1 MVCLRRASRVLCT
14 ICWSAWMS
22 ISSVRQ
28 WSLSVK
34 QALTRVRHRRL
45 WASDLLLNRGA
56 VVGQFFVVHFE
67 DFAPLVVEAAVL
79 DLLDALVQPYG
90 FLAKMGALC
99 PADVQRDEV
108 RRNVRD
114 AHRRAHAAHDA
125 VHEHFRDAFEIT
137 EDRLPDTL
145 THVDFLWTRFGAGI
159 AIPTERRFRIEI
171 EQILLRVLEL

>member
-28 WSLSVK
+28 WSLGVK
-34 QALTRVRHRRL
+34 QTLTRVRHRRL

-90 FLAKMGALC
+90 FLGKMGAVC
-99 PADVQRDEV
+99 TADLQRYKILSK
-108 RRNVRD
+108 VRD
-114 AHRRAHAAHDA
+114 TYGSTHAAHDA
-125 VHEHFRDAFEIT
+125 VHEH
-137 EDRLPDTL
+137 
-145 THVDFLWTRFGAGI
+145 
-159 AIPTERRFRIEI
+159 
-171 EQILLRVLEL
+171 